1 MRNEGIKRVHDAR
14 QSRGR
19 SRMIRKAVRTILAGI
34 MDILFV
40 LAVGCWLGIGFG
52 LGMSLLYTWII

>member
-1 MRNEGIKRVHDAR
+1 MRNEGIKRVRDAR

-19 SRMIRKAVRTILAGI
+19 SRMIRKAVRTIFGGI

-40 LAVGCWLGIGFG
+40 LAVGCWLGIGCG
-52 LGMSLLYTWII
+52 LGMSLFYTWIM

>member
-1 MRNEGIKRVHDAR
+1 MRNEGIKRVHEAR

-19 SRMIRKAVRTILAGI
+19 NRTIRKAVRTIFGGI

-40 LAVGCWLGIGFG
+40 LAVGCWFGIGFG
-52 LGMSLLYTWII
+52 LGLLLFYAWLM